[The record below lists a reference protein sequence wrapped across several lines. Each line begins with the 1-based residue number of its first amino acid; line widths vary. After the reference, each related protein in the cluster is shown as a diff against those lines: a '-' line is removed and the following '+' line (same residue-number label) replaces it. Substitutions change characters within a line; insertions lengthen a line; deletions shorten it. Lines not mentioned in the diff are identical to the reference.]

1 MRDGLTRELDRPSTG
16 NPSFLQ
22 RYAVKIVIVSGGAVG
37 TVVALDQSRTV
48 LGRGPGVD
56 LTLDDTTMSRQH
68 AVIELDGETLR
79 IRDLGSKNGMSVN
92 RELTAECALTHG
104 DRFKIGSH
112 EFQMII
118 EERVEEPETYVL
130 PTDA

>member
-1 MRDGLTRELDRPSTG
+1 LEQD
-16 NPSFLQ
+16 
-22 RYAVKIVIVSGGAVG
+22 
-37 TVVALDQSRTV
+37 RTV

-56 LTLDDTTMSRQH
+56 VTLDDTTMSRQH

-104 DRFKIGSH
+104 DRFKIGCH
-112 EFQMII
+112 EFQVIV

>member
-1 MRDGLTRELDRPSTG
+1 MRDGLTHELDRPSTG
-16 NPSFLQ
+16 SSSFLQ
-22 RYAVKIVIVSGGAVG
+22 RHAVKIVVVSGRAVG
-37 TVVALDQSRTV
+37 TEIALDQSRTV

-56 LTLDDTTMSRQH
+56 VTVDDTTMSRQH

-112 EFQMII
+112 EFQIII

>member
-1 MRDGLTRELDRPSTG
+1 MRDGLTRELDRPSTD

-68 AVIELDGETLR
+68 AVIEIDGETLR

-112 EFQMII
+112 EFQMIV